1 MVIKTKR
8 IFKITSCS
16 VPVKMVG
23 NYGNLIL
30 RQKEI
35 TTKVPVTLLWN
46 FRVDI
51 LEVMWV
57 EYVHGSDG

>member
-1 MVIKTKR
+1 MIIKTELT
-8 IFKITSCS
+8 FKIMSCS
-16 VPVKMVG
+16 VPVKMIG

-57 EYVHGSDG
+57 E

>member
-1 MVIKTKR
+1 
-8 IFKITSCS
+8 
-16 VPVKMVG
+16 MVG

-35 TTKVPVTLLWN
+35 TTKVPVTLLWS

-57 EYVHGSDG
+57 E

>member
-8 IFKITSCS
+8 NFKITSWS

-35 TTKVPVTLLWN
+35 TTKVPVTLLWS

-57 EYVHGSDG
+57 E